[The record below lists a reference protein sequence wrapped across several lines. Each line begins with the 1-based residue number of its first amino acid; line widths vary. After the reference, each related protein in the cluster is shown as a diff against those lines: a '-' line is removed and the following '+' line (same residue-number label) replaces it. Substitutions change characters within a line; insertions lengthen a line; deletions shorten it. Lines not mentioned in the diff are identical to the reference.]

1 MKQPLKVYIAILN
14 EAITFKN
21 FLFKEHFEEI
31 KCIAYCE
38 DSDKLL
44 QSQPAIQCISPNK
57 ITFNRIK

>member
-31 KCIAYCE
+31 KCIA

-44 QSQPAIQCISPNK
+44 QSQPVILCISPNK